1 MKNKPPSMVDEMR
14 AQRGKRSSEPKP
26 AAESGVA
33 NKPATAP
40 SKRFAWRDNVVAPRA
55 PMQHDMHKVAAPAP
69 KPDATGTLAPIDLKR
84 TRRMVAQAR
93 TDKKKVVSQ

>member
-1 MKNKPPSMVDEMR
+1 MKAKPPSMVDEMR
-14 AQRGKRSSEPKP
+14 AQREKRSSEPKP
-26 AAESGVA
+26 AAEGGA
-33 NKPATAP
+33 PNKQSAP